1 MPEHLRALVVVLVI
15 ASCVFLVAQRPVC
28 AAGVAPADY
37 RRRRNLWLAL
47 TVIAFVA
54 HDYWLFVFAAAA
66 VLLIQAP
73 KEHNK
78 PALFLLLVGV
88 LPHMTANIS
97 GLGVIN
103 HFFAMTPIRLFTLV
117 LLLPLAI
124 RLAVQPGVKPLG
136 STLPDKLLLGYLVLD
151 ILLRLPVDTLTNS
164 MRSGFNAFIDVVLPY
179 FVFSRALDNEDKQRD
194 ALLAF
199 VLGAFVL
206 AAVALFEFWWGWLL
220 YASLPEVLGVP
231 NALTGYLFRGDL
243 LRAQATAG
251 QPIPL
256 GYLMAVALGIH
267 AAFKPFSKPGWWWLG
282 FALLLGGLLVT
293 VSRGPWIGY
302 AAIVLVLAVVG
313 MNSAGNLFKL
323 LLLALVGAPVLLSTE
338 FGQRLLDHLPF
349 IGTIEEDTITYRQML
364 LDISL
369 RIIAENPL
377 FGSYD
382 FVLYL
387 EELRQGQGI
396 IDIVNSYLAIAL
408 ANGLVGLGLF
418 LGFFAA
424 ILARLLLGLR
434 RFPAKTDRLHGI
446 GRSVLAAL
454 VGALVIIFTVSSISF
469 IPMIYWSLAGLALAV
484 TARLQARMQ
493 EFRPG
498 SAVRPAAAKPPRT
511 ALAGAS
517 REWARP

>member
-1 MPEHLRALVVVLVI
+1 MPEHLRALVVILVI
-15 ASCVFLVAQRPVC
+15 ATCVFLVAQRPVC

-66 VLLIQAP
+66 VLLVQAP

-88 LPHMTANIS
+88 LPHMSANIT
-97 GLGVIN
+97 GLGIIN
-103 HFFAMTPIRLFTLV
+103 HFFALTPIRLFTLV
-117 LLLPLAI
+117 LLLPLAL
-124 RLAVQPGVKPLG
+124 RLVGQPGVRPLG
-136 STLPDKLLLGYLVLD
+136 GTLPDKLLLGYLALD

-164 MRSGFNAFIDVVLPY
+164 MRSGFNVFIDVILPY
-179 FVFSRALDNEDKQRD
+179 FVFSRALDSEGKQRD

-199 VLGAFVL
+199 VLGAFIL
-206 AAVALFEFWWGWLL
+206 GAVALFEFSWGWLL

-231 NALTGYLFRGDL
+231 NALSGYLFRGDI

-267 AAFKPFSKPGWWWLG
+267 AAFKPLSKPGWWWLG
-282 FALLLGGLLVT
+282 FVLLLGGLLVT
-293 VSRGPWIGY
+293 ISRGPWMGY
-302 AAIVLVLAVVG
+302 AAIVLVLALIG

-323 LLLALVGAPVLLSTE
+323 LLLALIGAPVLLSTE

-349 IGTIEEDTITYRQML
+349 IGAIEEDTITYRQL
-364 LDISL
+364 LLEISL

-396 IDIVNSYLAIAL
+396 IDIVNTYLSIAL

-418 LGFFAA
+418 LGFFVAV
-424 ILARLLLGLR
+424 LARLFLWLR
-434 RFPAKTDRLHGI
+434 RFPAKADSLHGI
-446 GRSVLAAL
+446 GRSVLATMI
-454 VGALVIIFTVSSISF
+454 GALVIIFTVSSISF
-469 IPMIYWSLAGLALAV
+469 IPVVYWSLAGLAVAV
-484 TARLQARMQ
+484 TARLQARTQ
-493 EFRPG
+493 EFRLGP
-498 SAVRPAAAKPPRT
+498 AAQPAAAKPPRT
-511 ALAGAS
+511 ALARA
-517 REWARP
+517 